1 LITEDN
7 PHAALL
13 MEYALEQEGYRIL
26 KATNG
31 LESLDVIAKEQ
42 VDLMILDVMLPGI
55 DGFEVCHR
63 LRASPKTVNI
73 PVIMASA
80 KARDEDRAA
89 ALRVGADAY
98 FTKPLGI
105 SELIAS
111 VEKLIVNGRDI
122 PVRETYGNTN
132 TA

>member
-1 LITEDN
+1 
-7 PHAALL
+7 
-13 MEYALEQEGYRIL
+13 
-26 KATNG
+26 
-31 LESLDVIAKEQ
+31 
-42 VDLMILDVMLPGI
+42 
-55 DGFEVCHR
+55 
-63 LRASPKTVNI
+63 
-73 PVIMASA
+73 MASA

-111 VEKLIVNGRDI
+111 VEKLLVNGRNI

-132 TA
+132 NT